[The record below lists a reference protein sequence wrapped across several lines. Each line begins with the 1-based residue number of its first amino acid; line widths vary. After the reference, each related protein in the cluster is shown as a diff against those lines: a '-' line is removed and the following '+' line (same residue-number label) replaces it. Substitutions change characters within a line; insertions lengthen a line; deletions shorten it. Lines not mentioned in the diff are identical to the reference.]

1 MGVTPPAEGPQKK
14 GHATKMGLLFSSIIC
29 DSVILHIIY
38 VQVSLLSQ
46 DMCSLIFVMFLL

>member
-14 GHATKMGLLFSSIIC
+14 GHARKIGLLFSSMIC